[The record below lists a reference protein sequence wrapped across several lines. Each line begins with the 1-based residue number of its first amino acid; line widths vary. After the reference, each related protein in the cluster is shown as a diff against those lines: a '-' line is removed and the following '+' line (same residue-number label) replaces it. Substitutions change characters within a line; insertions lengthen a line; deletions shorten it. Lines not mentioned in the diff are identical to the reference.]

1 MISEIKGLLIVVTFP
16 FAFDVQAKTANEV
29 FDTVS
34 ASVVTMQTYVRKV
47 EVLSFRSGVVL
58 PDRWGGNQLSCG

>member
-34 ASVVTMQTYVRKV
+34 ASVVTMQTYDA
-47 EVLSFRSGVVL
+47 RS
-58 PDRWGGNQLSCG
+58 RF